1 MKKVLCACND
11 IFFVTKPSQVR
22 HNAPNLL
29 CVQYINETLLKYRDY
44 GLDIHYELQSGD
56 NEHFIRLDCHAYPYW
71 RFMST
76 ENYHTALQTYYSA
89 DVAKLILKVRANLIS
104 ELAPSLVT
112 NDIKMN
118 KRVLENYTFLV
129 KKDLSNAD
137 NHGTEIQRFIE
148 ETYPKL
154 IDFLEAQHHTL
165 NQQMQTDTIL

>member
-71 RFMST
+71 RFMSA
-76 ENYHTALQTYYSA
+76 EDYHTALQTYYNA
-89 DVAKLILKVRANLIS
+89 NVVNWILKVRNKLIS
-104 ELAPSLVT
+104 KLAPSLVT
-112 NDIKMN
+112 NVIKMN

-137 NHGTEIQRFIE
+137 NHGTEIQSFIE

-154 IDFLEAQHHTL
+154 IDFLETH
-165 NQQMQTDTIL
+165 IIP